1 MECARFTSLN
11 FSAASGLLGFLSGWY
26 LRASF
31 LYVFLMSSAVAVF
44 GKPRV
49 WYNVSP
55 AVDSFLLSIFELP
68 MCCPTDVYTIPLPFR
83 LQERTIRSEAKT
95 FRGPCFGVCV
105 NDSTLDQQ
113 ICLVFFV
120 VLPDFPAQ
128 PKLLRFLTHSTTRVV
143 SGHDCSVTDSGMHH
157 LLDRNFSTP
166 QNLHAISNF
175 LRVFFHSPPTLD
187 GFQRALTLTINGG
200 FFFLSSPQPEFCLRK
215 HDKTPRLP
223 FAFEQMLEENFS
235 LPRREL

>member
-1 MECARFTSLN
+1 
-11 FSAASGLLGFLSGWY
+11 
-26 LRASF
+26 
-31 LYVFLMSSAVAVF
+31 
-44 GKPRV
+44 
-49 WYNVSP
+49 
-55 AVDSFLLSIFELP
+55 

-128 PKLLRFLTHSTTRVV
+128 PKLQRFLTHCTTRVV

-175 LRVFFHSPPTLD
+175 LRVFFTRHQHLTVSN
-187 GFQRALTLTINGG
+187 ALSLSLSMED
-200 FFFLSSPQPEFCLRK
+200 FFFFPHRS
-215 HDKTPRLP
+215 TN
-223 FAFEQMLEENFS
+223 FA
-235 LPRREL
+235 